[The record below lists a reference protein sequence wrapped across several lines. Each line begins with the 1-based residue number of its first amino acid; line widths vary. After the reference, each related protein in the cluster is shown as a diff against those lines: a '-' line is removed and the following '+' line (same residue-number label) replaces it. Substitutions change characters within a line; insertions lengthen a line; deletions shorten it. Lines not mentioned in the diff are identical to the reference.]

1 MINLYI
7 GTCVHWKTRKNASS
21 FCSWG
26 SFQTHRRQCIL
37 GAAIIAKYDMAHIV
51 PCVCV
56 RASFWLYSSLQLQCK
71 CFFVH
76 GQLQNLV
83 WWCPKSHGR
92 PRRCRVPKKVKAG
105 GDSAGYEFAESGPFC
120 SENLQMFTTNPVTTS
135 CVYHCSVIKV
145 LTLTVVHS
153 GTAPTKKFVASAGTF
168 QVSCVHNTVSPWT

>member
-1 MINLYI
+1 MKNSKERIFFLQLGIFPNAPE
-7 GTCVHWKTRKNASS
+7 TVH
-21 FCSWG
+21 SWG
-26 SFQTHRRQCIL
+26 SYHCQIWHGSHC
-37 GAAIIAKYDMAHIV
+37 AM
-51 PCVCV
+51 CV
-56 RASFWLYSSLQLQCK
+56 RACQLLTIQFIAAPVEL
-71 CFFVH
+71 FFLH

-83 WWCPKSHGR
+83 WLCPKSHGR

-135 CVYHCSVIKV
+135 CVYHCSAIKV